1 MFLVLFQLSTGDARN
16 DEVCSI
22 VISAESEALR
32 SPARHLVDH
41 EGIGRGG
48 LRLWSRRVSLRNLEE
63 KSGRR
68 RIGSRRRRN
77 SRSAYA
83 TAVLAPPIRC
93 DRYVSIRTPQ
103 EEGVGAAGTVAET
116 PQNDVAS
123 QEGAT
128 PKPGAVR
135 GTHVGGPR
143 NAGVQGGTE
152 SSNLLSPSSESATN
166 RPGGRLFHRAT
177 HG

>member
-1 MFLVLFQLSTGDARN
+1 MLD
-16 DEVCSI
+16 
-22 VISAESEALR
+22 
-32 SPARHLVDH
+32 RHLCRIGSIALACPLVTH
-41 EGIGRGG
+41 EGSGRGG
-48 LRLWSRRVSLRNLEE
+48 LRLWSRRGSLRNLEE
-63 KSGRR
+63 NPVAGESGADAAA
-68 RIGSRRRRN
+68 I

-93 DRYVSIRTPQ
+93 DRYVSIRTPE
-103 EEGVGAAGTVAET
+103 EEGVGAAGAVAEI
-116 PQNDVAS
+116 PQNSGAS

-152 SSNLLSPSSESATN
+152 SSNLLCSTGESAN
-166 RPGGRLFHRAT
+166 SRSQHDQRYVGMAAP
-177 HG
+177 